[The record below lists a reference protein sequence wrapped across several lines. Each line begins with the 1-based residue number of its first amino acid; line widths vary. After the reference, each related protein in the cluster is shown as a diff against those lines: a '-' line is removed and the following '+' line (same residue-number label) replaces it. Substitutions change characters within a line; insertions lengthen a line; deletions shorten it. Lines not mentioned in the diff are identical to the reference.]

1 MTAIS
6 SYFIVTSV
14 LCLLMLFLGYG
25 VRYGHMLFLVPGL
38 DAKMVPRKIA
48 TSKYFGNRFLIV
60 GILGVPFSTIHLLVD
75 GTVEM
80 ALTGFY
86 CIIVLGFIVFI
97 GATVA
102 RLNEYNKK
110 VMTRYRQ
117 VKREK
122 EKEKVKPRPVGRG
135 TGNAP
140 AEAPEADG
148 IVPAPQ
154 AGGSVSAPQA

>member
-60 GILGVPFSTIHLLVD
+60 GILGGPFSTIHLLVD

-80 ALTGFY
+80 ALTAFY
-86 CIIVLGFIVFI
+86 FLIVLGFIVFI

-110 VMTRYRQ
+110 VMKRYRK
-117 VKREK
+117 VKR

-135 TGNAP
+135 ADNGP
-140 AEAPEADG
+140 SEAEEAQTPD
-148 IVPAPQ
+148 PAPQ
-154 AGGSVSAPQA
+154 A